1 MSELPDNPDNPEQS
15 DNPVDGSIAGVS
27 SEGPTIETS
36 SEMEEALREA
46 TEALEARETPAAAA
60 GAPSSAD
67 KMTIELLSQELQDL
81 KALYE
86 EKIKEFGDQAEQ
98 HLRLQAEFDN
108 FRRRGLKEKQESL
121 KFGHQNLVK
130 DLLSAVDNL
139 ERALEHASQ
148 NAGPEI
154 RGILDGVEL
163 VHREVLGALAKHGVK
178 EIDAEGK
185 IFDPADHEAMGQLP
199 NAEVPPNTVL
209 EVLQKGYVIHD
220 RMLRP
225 ARVIVS
231 REATVDGAGS
241 GGGVGDNATD
251 S

>member
-1 MSELPDNPDNPEQS
+1 MSDLPENDDDTPLGDDEHSDGPSIEAGSEL
-15 DNPVDGSIAGVS
+15 
-27 SEGPTIETS
+27 
-36 SEMEEALREA
+36 EEALREA
-46 TEALEARETPAAAA
+46 TEALEAREAPDRKA
-60 GAPSSAD
+60 GSADSPGSAD

-81 KALYE
+81 KVLYE
-86 EKIKEFGDQAEQ
+86 GKLKETEDQSEQ
-98 HLRLQAEFDN
+98 YLRLKAEFDN
-108 FRRRGLKEKQESL
+108 FRRRGMKEKQESL
-121 KFGHQNLVK
+121 KFGQQNLVK

-139 ERALEHASQ
+139 ERALEHGAQ
-148 NAGPEI
+148 NVGPEVK
-154 RGILDGVEL
+154 GILDGVEL

-178 EIDAEGK
+178 EIEAEGQT
-185 IFDPADHEAMGQLP
+185 FDPADHEAMGQIP

-231 REATVDGAGS
+231 REATQEEAGS
-241 GGGVGDNATD
+241 GGSAQDR